1 MTNDFGTRHYVMMV
15 AFSLLA
21 IAAMFGAG
29 FLLEYLA
36 GRFA

>member
-1 MTNDFGTRHYVMMV
+1 MNNDFGTRHYVMMA

-21 IAAMFGAG
+21 IAGMFAAG

-36 GRFA
+36 GRFS

>member
-1 MTNDFGTRHYVMMV
+1 MNGDFGTRHYAMMV

-36 GRFA
+36 GHFS